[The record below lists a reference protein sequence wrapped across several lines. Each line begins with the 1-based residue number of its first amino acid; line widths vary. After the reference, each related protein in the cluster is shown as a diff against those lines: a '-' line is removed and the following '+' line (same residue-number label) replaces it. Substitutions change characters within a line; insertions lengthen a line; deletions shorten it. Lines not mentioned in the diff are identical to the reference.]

1 MRLTSFTDYTLRSL
15 MVLGMN
21 RDKLITIQD
30 IADMHNISKNH
41 LTKVI
46 HQLGAS
52 GLVETVRG
60 RNGGLRLNR
69 EPEEINIGDV
79 VRDSESDFYIAEC
92 FDSAPGHCA
101 FLRDC
106 VLKSKLGA
114 ATEAFLKVLDGVTLA
129 DILPPEGSKM
139 EQVLEH
145 PVVFHMPPKKGGA
158 RTGK

>member
-15 MVLGMN
+15 MYLGMN
-21 RDKLITIQD
+21 RDKLVTIQE
-30 IADMHNISKNH
+30 IADLHDISKNH

-60 RNGGLRLNR
+60 RHGGLRLNR

-79 VRDSESDFYIAEC
+79 VRDSESDFHIAEC
-92 FDSAPGHCA
+92 FESDPGHCA

-106 VLKSKLGA
+106 ALKHKLSE
-114 ATEAFLKVLDGVTLA
+114 ATEAFLRVLDGMTLA
-129 DILPPEGSKM
+129 DILPAAKGKGAV
-139 EQVLEH
+139 Q
-145 PVVFHMPPKKGGA
+145 PVVLHKK
-158 RTGK
+158 RI

>member
-15 MVLGMN
+15 MYLGMN
-21 RDKLITIQD
+21 RDKLVTIQE
-30 IADMHNISKNH
+30 IADLHDISKNH

-60 RNGGLRLNR
+60 RHGGLRLNR
-69 EPEEINIGDV
+69 EPEDINIGDV

-92 FDSAPGHCA
+92 FESDPGHCA

-106 VLKSKLGA
+106 ALKRKLSE
-114 ATEAFLKVLDGVTLA
+114 ATEAFLHVLDGMTLA
-129 DILPPEGSKM
+129 DILPGAGGNKSG
-139 EQVLEH
+139 
-145 PVVFHMPPKKGGA
+145 KGGVQPVILQKM
-158 RTGK
+158 RI

>member
-21 RDKLITIQD
+21 RDKLVTIQD
-30 IADMHNISKNH
+30 IADMHDISKNH

-69 EPEEINIGDV
+69 EPHEINIGDV
-79 VRDSESDFYIAEC
+79 VRDSESDFFIAEC
-92 FDSAPGHCA
+92 FDSEPGHCA
-101 FLRDC
+101 FVGEC
-106 VLKSKLGA
+106 VLKKKLSD
-114 ATEAFLKVLDGVTLA
+114 ATEAFLAVLDGVTLA
-129 DILPPEGSKM
+129 DILPPENSHMGRVM
-139 EQVLEH
+139 EH
-145 PVVFHMPPKKGGA
+145 PVTLHFPKKA
-158 RTGK
+158 RAA

>member
-21 RDKLITIQD
+21 RDKLVTIQD

-69 EPEEINIGDV
+69 EPKDINIGDV
-79 VRDSESDFYIAEC
+79 VRDSESDFHIAEC
-92 FDSAPGHCA
+92 FGSEPGGCA
-101 FLRDC
+101 FLHDC
-106 VLKSKLGA
+106 SLKGKLGA

-129 DILPPEGSKM
+129 DILPPPPGEKTV
-139 EQVLEH
+139 QLH
-145 PVVFHMPPKKGGA
+145 LPPKKA
-158 RTGK
+158 HAA

>member
-21 RDKLITIQD
+21 RDRLVTIQD
-30 IADMHNISKNH
+30 IADMHGISKNH

-69 EPEEINIGDV
+69 EPKDINIGEV

-92 FDSAPGHCA
+92 FSGEPGACA
-101 FLRDC
+101 FLHDC
-106 VLKSKLGA
+106 SLKGKLGA

-129 DILPPEGSKM
+129 DILPAAPGEKPI
-139 EQVLEH
+139 QLH
-145 PVVFHMPPKKGGA
+145 LPPRKVQA
-158 RTGK
+158 A

>member
-21 RDKLITIQD
+21 RDKLVTIQD
-30 IADMHNISKNH
+30 IADLHDISKNH

-69 EPEEINIGDV
+69 EPEDINIGDV
-79 VRDSESDFYIAEC
+79 VRDSESDFFIAEC
-92 FDSAPGHCA
+92 FDHEPGHCA

-106 VLKSKLGA
+106 VLKKKLGA

-129 DILPPEGSKM
+129 DILPPAGSKM
-139 EQVLEH
+139 DQALEQPL
-145 PVVFHMPPKKGGA
+145 VFHTPKKAG
-158 RTGK
+158 RTTK

>member
-21 RDKLITIQD
+21 RDKLVTIQD
-30 IADMHNISKNH
+30 IADLHGISKNH

-79 VRDSESDFYIAEC
+79 VRDSESDFHIAEC
-92 FDSAPGHCA
+92 FGSEPGECA
-101 FLRDC
+101 FLSNC
-106 VLKSKLGA
+106 ALKGKLGA

-129 DILPPEGSKM
+129 DILPPTPG
-139 EQVLEH
+139 EQPIHLH
-145 PVVFHMPPKKGGA
+145 LTPKKTRA
-158 RTGK
+158 A

>member
-15 MVLGMN
+15 MYLGMH
-21 RDKLITIQD
+21 RDKLVTIQE
-30 IADMHNISKNH
+30 IADLHDISKNH

-60 RNGGLRLNR
+60 RHGGMRLNR

-79 VRDSESDFYIAEC
+79 VRDTESDFHIAEC
-92 FDSAPGHCA
+92 FELDPGHCA

-106 VLKSKLGA
+106 TLKRKLGE
-114 ATEAFLKVLDGVTLA
+114 ATEAFLHVLDGMTLA
-129 DILPPEGSKM
+129 DILPGPKG
-139 EQVLEH
+139 QGGAQ
-145 PVVFHMPPKKGGA
+145 PVIFQAPKK
-158 RTGK
+158 RT

>member
-15 MVLGMN
+15 MVLGTN

-30 IADMHNISKNH
+30 IADLHGISKNH

-69 EPEEINIGDV
+69 EPGEINLGEV

-92 FDSAPGHCA
+92 FGSEPGHCA
-101 FLRDC
+101 YLHNC
-106 VLKSKLGA
+106 ALKGKLGA

-129 DILPPEGSKM
+129 DILPSAPGEKPI
-139 EQVLEH
+139 QLH
-145 PVVFHMPPKKGGA
+145 LPPKKA
-158 RTGK
+158 RTA

>member
-15 MVLGMN
+15 MYLGMN
-21 RDKLITIQD
+21 RDKLVTIQE
-30 IADMHNISKNH
+30 IADLHDISKNH

-60 RNGGLRLNR
+60 RHGGLRLNR
-69 EPEEINIGDV
+69 EPKDINIGEV

-92 FDSAPGHCA
+92 FESDPGHCA

-106 VLKSKLGA
+106 ALKHKLSE
-114 ATEAFLKVLDGVTLA
+114 ATEAFLHVLDGMTLA
-129 DILPPEGSKM
+129 DILPGPKAKTGEKT
-139 EQVLEH
+139 VLIQ
-145 PVVFHMPPKKGGA
+145 KI
-158 RTGK
+158 RI

>member
-15 MVLGMN
+15 MYLGMN
-21 RDKLITIQD
+21 RDKLVTIQE
-30 IADMHNISKNH
+30 IADLHDISKNH

-60 RNGGLRLNR
+60 RHGGLRLNR
-69 EPEEINIGDV
+69 EPEDINIGEV

-92 FDSAPGHCA
+92 FEADPGHCA

-106 VLKSKLGA
+106 ALKRKLGE
-114 ATEAFLKVLDGVTLA
+114 ATEAFLHVLDGMTLA
-129 DILPPEGSKM
+129 DILPGQNGNKGKSG
-139 EQVLEH
+139 EQTVLLQ
-145 PVVFHMPPKKGGA
+145 KI
-158 RTGK
+158 RI

>member
-15 MVLGMN
+15 MYLGMN
-21 RDKLITIQD
+21 RDKLVTIQE
-30 IADMHNISKNH
+30 IADLHDISKNH

-60 RNGGLRLNR
+60 RHGGLRLNR
-69 EPEEINIGDV
+69 EPEDINIGEV

-92 FDSAPGHCA
+92 FESDPGHCA

-106 VLKSKLGA
+106 ALKRKLSE
-114 ATEAFLKVLDGVTLA
+114 ATEAFLHVLDGMTLA
-129 DILPPEGSKM
+129 DILPGPKGKPGEKT
-139 EQVLEH
+139 VLLQ
-145 PVVFHMPPKKGGA
+145 KI
-158 RTGK
+158 RI

>member
-15 MVLGMN
+15 MYLGMN
-21 RDKLITIQD
+21 RDKLVTIQE
-30 IADMHNISKNH
+30 IADLHDISKNH

-60 RNGGLRLNR
+60 RHGGLRLNR
-69 EPEEINIGDV
+69 EPEDINIGEV

-92 FDSAPGHCA
+92 FEADPGHCA

-106 VLKSKLGA
+106 ALKHKLSE
-114 ATEAFLKVLDGVTLA
+114 ATEAFLHVLDGMTLA
-129 DILPPEGSKM
+129 DILPG
-139 EQVLEH
+139 
-145 PVVFHMPPKKGGA
+145 PKGKGGEKTVLLQKI
-158 RTGK
+158 RI

>member
-15 MVLGMN
+15 MYLGMH
-21 RDKLITIQD
+21 RDKLVTIQE
-30 IADMHNISKNH
+30 IADLHDISKNH

-60 RNGGLRLNR
+60 RHGGLRLNR
-69 EPEEINIGDV
+69 EPEDINIGEV

-92 FDSAPGHCA
+92 FESDPGHCA

-106 VLKSKLGA
+106 ALKRKLSE
-114 ATEAFLKVLDGVTLA
+114 ATEAFLHVLDGMTLA
-129 DILPPEGSKM
+129 DILPGPKGKTGEKT
-139 EQVLEH
+139 VLLQ
-145 PVVFHMPPKKGGA
+145 KI
-158 RTGK
+158 RI

>member
-15 MVLGMN
+15 MYLGMN
-21 RDKLITIQD
+21 RDKLVTIQE
-30 IADMHNISKNH
+30 IADLHDISKNH

-60 RNGGLRLNR
+60 RHGGLRLNR
-69 EPEEINIGDV
+69 EPEDINIGEV

-92 FDSAPGHCA
+92 FESDPGHCA

-106 VLKSKLGA
+106 ALKHKLSE
-114 ATEAFLKVLDGVTLA
+114 ATEAFLHVLDGMTLA
-129 DILPPEGSKM
+129 DILPGPKGRAGEKT
-139 EQVLEH
+139 
-145 PVVFHMPPKKGGA
+145 VFLQKI
-158 RTGK
+158 RI